1 MILRG
6 ILDNSLGQLCVRGYA
21 FLKDLE
27 MVSKANMDFQ
37 RNLIESQEK
46 MIKEFLYD
54 NPNLFF
60 PEVILSY
67 QLNYDYSKPKADSNV
82 NPIVLLKNGE
92 PFKSNV
98 DKIEIVPKKINFKNQ
113 QDDRGLTAVNVVS
126 VKIDDTFLTNSI
138 KEGNQPFF
146 RVDGNHR
153 LSAAK
158 EFEEQSI
165 KELVCPFCLILLP
178 KSTDSIQFEKI
189 IFHNINSKS
198 MPLTSEEVKRVI
210 LDDEISFSDA
220 FIELDEKN
228 FGKPY
233 FHTRKLLKEVKIE
246 NYQTIFTILKNEED
260 NIENYRS
267 LFVNLFS
274 LLSSRGIEDF
284 NSKYGSIKKG
294 LNQVNAIYE
303 TNKELQ
309 ESKSPGLLLT
319 FLFFA
324 VESDPFYL
332 NWLKEWIIDNRIYEL
347 SEILANELIQIFEKI
362 VKSRERTIFL
372 SMQFG
377 DSDTENHY
385 NFIHSLIDEIN
396 AEQKTKIKIKDLRI
410 DKYSDGSAFKIPD
423 KILEKIEDTGLLI
436 ADLTK
441 SNKNVYHEVG
451 YRMALSKANNKKKL
465 SLIMI
470 CNERTTPVNEIGF
483 NIKSHKILLFKDTNE
498 LKPKLKT
505 EIMNYY
511 FKE

>member
-165 KELVCPFCLILLP
+165 KEL
-178 KSTDSIQFEKI
+178 
-189 IFHNINSKS
+189 
-198 MPLTSEEVKRVI
+198 
-210 LDDEISFSDA
+210 
-220 FIELDEKN
+220 
-228 FGKPY
+228 
-233 FHTRKLLKEVKIE
+233 
-246 NYQTIFTILKNEED
+246 
-260 NIENYRS
+260 
-267 LFVNLFS
+267 
-274 LLSSRGIEDF
+274 
-284 NSKYGSIKKG
+284 
-294 LNQVNAIYE
+294 
-303 TNKELQ
+303 
-309 ESKSPGLLLT
+309 
-319 FLFFA
+319 
-324 VESDPFYL
+324 
-332 NWLKEWIIDNRIYEL
+332 
-347 SEILANELIQIFEKI
+347 
-362 VKSRERTIFL
+362 
-372 SMQFG
+372 
-377 DSDTENHY
+377 
-385 NFIHSLIDEIN
+385 
-396 AEQKTKIKIKDLRI
+396 
-410 DKYSDGSAFKIPD
+410 
-423 KILEKIEDTGLLI
+423 
-436 ADLTK
+436 
-441 SNKNVYHEVG
+441 
-451 YRMALSKANNKKKL
+451 
-465 SLIMI
+465 
-470 CNERTTPVNEIGF
+470 EIGRA
-483 NIKSHKILLFKDTNE
+483 HV
-498 LKPKLKT
+498 
-505 EIMNYY
+505 
-511 FKE
+511 

>member
-21 FLKDLE
+21 LLKDLE
-27 MVSKANMDFQ
+27 LVSKANLDFQ
-37 RNLIESQEK
+37 RNLIKSQKK
-46 MIKEFLYD
+46 MIKEFLYN

-67 QLNYDYSKPKADSNV
+67 QLNYDYNKPKADSSV
-82 NPIVLLKNGE
+82 NPIVLLKNGY

-98 DKIEIVPKKINFKNQ
+98 DGIKIIPMKINFRNR
-113 QDDRGLTAVNVVS
+113 QDDRGLTSVNVVS
-126 VKIDDTFLTNSI
+126 VEIDDTFLTNSI
-138 KEGNQPFF
+138 NKGNQPFF
-146 RVDGNHR
+146 RIDGNHR

-158 EFEEQSI
+158 EFQEQTI
-165 KELVCPFCLILLP
+165 KNLICPFCLLLLP
-178 KSTDSIQFEKI
+178 RDPDSIRFEKT

-198 MPLTSEEVKRVI
+198 IPLTSEEVKKVI
-210 LDDEISFSDA
+210 LDDETSFSDDY
-220 FIELDEKN
+220 IKLDKKN
-228 FGKPY
+228 FGEPY
-233 FHTRKLLKEVKIE
+233 FHTRKLLKEIIIE
-246 NYQTIFTILKNEED
+246 NYQTIFPILKNEVS

-267 LFVNLFS
+267 LFVDLFS
-274 LLSSRGIEDF
+274 LLSSRDIKNF

-309 ESKSPGLLLT
+309 ESTSPGLLLT

-324 VESDPFYL
+324 VESDQFYL

-347 SEILANELIQIFEKI
+347 TEICANELIQIFEKI

-377 DSDTENHY
+377 DKVTENHY
-385 NFIHSLIDEIN
+385 KIIHSLINEIN
-396 AEQKTKIKIKDLRI
+396 TEQKTKIKIKDLRI
-410 DKYSDGSAFKIPD
+410 DKYSDGSAYKIPD
-423 KILEKIEDTGLLI
+423 KILEKIEYAGLLI

-470 CNERTTPVNEIGF
+470 CNERTTPIKEIGF
-483 NIKSHKILLFKDTNE
+483 NIKSHKILLFKDTKE
-498 LKPKLKT
+498 LKPKLKK

-511 FKE
+511 FK